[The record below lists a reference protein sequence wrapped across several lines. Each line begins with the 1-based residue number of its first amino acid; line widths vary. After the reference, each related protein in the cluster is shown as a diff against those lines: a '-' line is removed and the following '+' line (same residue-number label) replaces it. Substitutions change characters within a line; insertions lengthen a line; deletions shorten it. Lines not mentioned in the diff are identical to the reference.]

1 MAGACLSL
9 QGGQG
14 RGYGSG
20 LLSRGCLSL
29 SLSLFQVYF
38 NASLF
43 DFRCGF
49 AIKAKA
55 KAKTKTFLMKHRDSK
70 NVNNCY
76 NTNIYSYL
84 ETPGSQ
90 SHDLYLNFVH
100 FFNTGVN

>member
-1 MAGACLSL
+1 VGREGVTTVACYHGVAS
-9 QGGQG
+9 
-14 RGYGSG
+14 
-20 LLSRGCLSL
+20 LSL

-55 KAKTKTFLMKHRDSK
+55 KTKTFFNGTARFK
-70 NVNNCY
+70 NVNNCS

-84 ETPGSQ
+84 ETLGSQ
-90 SHDLYLNFVH
+90 SHNLCLNVVH